1 MECINIPLESLHGHG
16 QEPPPK
22 NSNQRKV
29 SNLSAGRH
37 SLRNNI
43 HHIKQQNKSILLL
56 LILILVSFEVLYNV
70 FGDKNCG
77 NENSMKTSF
86 LPKIDRSNS

>member
-1 MECINIPLESLHGHG
+1 MECISIPLESL
-16 QEPPPK
+16 QSEESPK
-22 NSNQRKV
+22 NPNQRKV

-77 NENSMKTSF
+77 NDTKSVKSSL
-86 LPKIDRSNS
+86 LPKIDRNIS